1 MLPPGNM
8 QTYCHHETKMHEDIF
23 MESGF
28 NQKSFGYCFIKA
40 CVLVSGLAVFCA
52 TAETTTSTSKA
63 PTLLPL
69 EVFYSDV
76 LIEDIKLSP
85 DGTHILALQNMGG
98 DTAVLVRDLTSGK
111 TFYPIKT
118 DNKQFKFNWVTWA
131 NDERLLISARF
142 DDRLLNGFK
151 YMQSRLLAKDAKKDS
166 KILTLIKPEEG
177 SGWVSQFQDNVIS
190 FMDDDSDHVLVSV
203 DREIPLFE
211 TVYKVNVNNG
221 RMSRYKKPSN
231 SMRSWYADRAGVI
244 RVGKAYNEKERKV
257 TYKVLD
263 PNTENWTTAW
273 EYVVLDEPDISIAG
287 FGSKSNELFIF
298 ADHEGRQ
305 ALFKV
310 DLAKPGYPKELI
322 LSHKNYD
329 VSGQLIYSSALKEVV
344 GLYYTDGTAKSIFWN
359 QEFKAF
365 QAGIDKAMPD
375 TDNYIVSM
383 SDDARKYI
391 LFSSSSTNP
400 GTYYFGNRDKK
411 TLDYIASAYPELT
424 EDILVKKQLRRFK
437 ARDGLELDG
446 YLSLPHGFANK
457 PSATIIFPHGGPMSE
472 DNLSFDVFS
481 TFMANRGYV
490 VFQPNFRGSSG
501 YGHDFMMRAVG
512 GYGLEMQDDLEDA
525 TRFLID
531 QKIADPKRICI
542 VGASYGGYAALMGA
556 TKTPDLFQ
564 CAISFAGIS
573 DLIKMRDH
581 YGQTIQSTIAQK
593 QFGNDASQLKQT
605 SPLRMVEKVKIPILL
620 LHGKDDTT
628 VPVEQ
633 SRMMAEELKDAG
645 KNYEY
650 IEFADGTHHLDYLP
664 DRKQTFEAMDKFLKK
679 YLPL

>member
-1 MLPPGNM
+1 MYSGHYSKHFNHS
-8 QTYCHHETKMHEDIF
+8 CINIF
-23 MESGF
+23 
-28 NQKSFGYCFIKA
+28 YLLLIL
-40 CVLVSGLAVFCA
+40 CVG
-52 TAETTTSTSKA
+52 TANAAEADKH
-63 PTLLPL
+63 TLLPL
-69 EVFYSDV
+69 EVFYNDAAIQDV
-76 LIEDIKLSP
+76 QLSP
-85 DGTHILALQNMGG
+85 DGTHILALRNVGG
-98 DTAVLVRDLTSGK
+98 DTVVMVVELETNK
-111 TFYPIKT
+111 TFYPAKT

-131 NDERLLISARF
+131 NNDRLLMSARF
-142 DDRLLNGFK
+142 DSRMLNGTK

-166 KILTLIKPEEG
+166 KLITLIKPDEDA
-177 SGWVSQFQDNVIS
+177 GWVSQFQDNVIS
-190 FMDDDSDHVLVSV
+190 FMDEDSDHILVSV
-203 DREIPLFE
+203 DREIPLYQ

-221 RMSRYKKPSN
+221 RMSRYKKSSN
-231 SMRSWYADRAGVI
+231 TMRSWYADRTGVI
-244 RVGKAYNEKERKV
+244 RVGEAYNEKERRV

-273 EYVVLDEPDISIAG
+273 QYVVLDEPGISIAG

-310 DLAKPGYPKELI
+310 DLSKSGYPKELI

-329 VSGQLIYSSALKEVV
+329 VTGQLIYSSALKEVV

-375 TDNYIVSM
+375 TDNYIISM

-391 LFSSSSTNP
+391 LFSSNSTNP
-400 GTYYFGNRDKK
+400 GTYYFGDRDKK
-411 TLDYIASAYPELT
+411 TLDYLANAYPELT
-424 EDILVKKQLRRFK
+424 EDVLVKKELRRFK
-437 ARDGLELDG
+437 TRDGLELDG
-446 YLSLPHGFANK
+446 YLSLPKNFANK

-472 DNLSFDVFS
+472 DGLGFDIFS

-501 YGHDFMMRAVG
+501 YGHNFMMKAVG

-525 TRFLID
+525 VKYLID
-531 QKIADPKRICI
+531 QKIADPKRVCI
-542 VGASYGGYAALMGA
+542 AGASYGGYAALMGA

-573 DLIKMRDH
+573 DLLRMRNS
-581 YGQTIQSTIAQK
+581 YRNFVNSEVVQK
-593 QFGNDASQLKQT
+593 QFGDDSIQLKKT
-605 SPLRMVEKVKIPILL
+605 SPVRMAEKVKIPILL
-620 LHGKDDTT
+620 IHGKDDTV
-628 VPVEQ
+628 VPVTQ
-633 SRMMAEELKDAG
+633 SRIMAEALKDEG
-645 KNYEY
+645 KTYEY
-650 IEFADGTHHLDYLP
+650 IELEDGTHNLDYLP
-664 DRKQTFEAMDKFLKK
+664 DRKQTFEAMENFLKK